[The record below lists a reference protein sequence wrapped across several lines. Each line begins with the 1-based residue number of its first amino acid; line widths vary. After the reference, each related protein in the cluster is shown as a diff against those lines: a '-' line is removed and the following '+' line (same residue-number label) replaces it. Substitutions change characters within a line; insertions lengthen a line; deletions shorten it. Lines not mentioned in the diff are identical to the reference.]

1 MLERFIYYFD
11 LIFFGFS
18 NIFKLKKTI
27 ERRTDLYIYSI
38 PTFFMVL
45 FISVGGC
52 VFFADLINKYK
63 ALEDQFM
70 VILSVLGLIGL
81 ILFFVFTMINYLI
94 LFDCSYYDIP
104 KLLKKAKVMKNKRFQ
119 VSFIDHCIKDFDG
132 RYNYFSTGLKL
143 EDISE
148 RSYHFGLEEYREM
161 LIELEKLGYKYEEN
175 RLNYLSDKERLI
187 SIQKRKNKLIEE
199 EEEVLRKIYKNDN
212 KEAQEY
218 IQSLKNI
225 EFERLKDKTELETL

>member
-18 NIFKLKKTI
+18 NIFKLEKTI
-27 ERRTDLYIYSI
+27 KRRSDLYIYSI
-38 PTFFMVL
+38 PSFFMIL
-45 FISVGGC
+45 FISVGGSI
-52 VFFADLINKYK
+52 FFADIINKYK

-70 VILSVLGLIGL
+70 VILSVLGLTGL
-81 ILFFVFTMINYLI
+81 ILFFVWTMISYLI
-94 LFDCSYYDIP
+94 LFDCSYYEIP
-104 KLLKKAKVMKNKRFQ
+104 KLLKKANAMKNKRFQ
-119 VSFIDHCIKDFDG
+119 VSFIDHCIKEFDG

-161 LIELEKLGYKYEEN
+161 LIELERLGYKYEEN

-199 EEEVLRKIYKNDN
+199 EEEMLKKIYKNNN

-225 EFERLKDKTELETL
+225 ELEKLKDKTELETL

>member
-1 MLERFIYYFD
+1 
-11 LIFFGFS
+11 
-18 NIFKLKKTI
+18 
-27 ERRTDLYIYSI
+27 
-38 PTFFMVL
+38 MVL

-52 VFFADLINKYK
+52 VFFSELINKYK

-70 VILSVLGLIGL
+70 VISSVLGLVCL
-81 ILFFVFTMINYLI
+81 ILFFVWTMVSYLI
-94 LFDCSYYDIP
+94 LFDYSYYEIP
-104 KLLKKAKVMKNKRFQ
+104 KLLKKAKAMKNKRFR
-119 VSFIDHCIKDFDG
+119 VSFIDHCVKDFDE
-132 RYNYFSTGLKL
+132 RHNYFSSGLKL

-148 RSYHFGLEEYREM
+148 RNCYFGLKEYREI
-161 LIELEKLGYKYEEN
+161 LIELEKLGYKYEKN

-187 SIQKRKNKLIEE
+187 SIQKIKNKLIEE
-199 EEEVLRKIYKNDN
+199 EEEVLKKIYKNDN

>member
-18 NIFKLKKTI
+18 NMFKLKKTI
-27 ERRTDLYIYSI
+27 KGRSDLYIYSI
-38 PTFFMVL
+38 PSFLIIL

-52 VFFADLINKYK
+52 IFFADTINKYK
-63 ALEDQFM
+63 ALEDQIM
-70 VILSVLGLIGL
+70 VALSVLGLIGL
-81 ILFFVFTMINYLI
+81 ILFFVWTIISYLI
-94 LFDCSYYDIP
+94 LFDCSYYEIP
-104 KLLKKAKVMKNKRFQ
+104 KLLKKANAMKNKRFQ
-119 VSFIDHCIKDFDG
+119 VSFIDHCIKEFDS
-132 RYNYFSTGLKL
+132 RYNYFSSGLKL

-148 RSYHFGLEEYREM
+148 KSSHFCLEEYREM

-187 SIQKRKNKLIEE
+187 SIQNRKNKLIEE
-199 EEEVLRKIYKNDN
+199 EEEVLKKIYKNDN

-218 IQSLKNI
+218 IQNLKNI
-225 EFERLKDKTELETL
+225 ELEKLKDKTELETL